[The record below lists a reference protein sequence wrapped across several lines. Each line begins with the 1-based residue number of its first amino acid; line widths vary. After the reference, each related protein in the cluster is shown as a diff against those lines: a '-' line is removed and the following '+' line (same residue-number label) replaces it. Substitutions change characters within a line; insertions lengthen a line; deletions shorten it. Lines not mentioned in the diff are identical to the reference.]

1 MGVTFTSTYNY
12 MYHLLKASLHI
23 QTDDWVGFLKP
34 DDLHLVI
41 VYFLVRICF
50 LGPPKYKA

>member
-23 QTDDWVGFLKP
+23 QTDDWVGCLKL
-34 DDLHLVI
+34 DDLRLVI